1 MTEWKQWGTRQKIF
15 AVVLLII
22 LVGTGFYFYS
32 VSGESKTFVSST
44 AAPARTFPPKQQ
56 VGPAEAK
63 VQPLA
68 VRRDPFVVKRGA
80 ASVGPPAETTRTV
93 AVGQQPLQ
101 GGDTGKTELVAGR
114 APTAYPSLRL
124 TGIVSA
130 GDAKVGIITYGSVS
144 RSYHR
149 QDHVG
154 PYEIVAI
161 DESSVTL
168 RGPEGQKVLEL
179 GKAEP

>member
-1 MTEWKQWGTRQKIF
+1 M
-15 AVVLLII
+15 
-22 LVGTGFYFYS
+22 
-32 VSGESKTFVSST
+32 SST
-44 AAPARTFPPKQQ
+44 AAPARIFQPQQQ
-56 VGPAEAK
+56 VGPAEAT

-68 VRRDPFVVKRGA
+68 VRRDPFVVKRSS
-80 ASVGPPAETTRTV
+80 ASVGPPTKTTRTV
-93 AVGQQPLQ
+93 AIEQPLQ
-101 GGDTGKTELVAGR
+101 GGDTGKTELVAGSG
-114 APTAYPSLRL
+114 PTAYPSLRL
-124 TGIVSA
+124 TGVVSA

-179 GKAEP
+179 GQAEP